1 MVKNQL
7 QSERQYLLTSLN
19 DYLQL
24 LQNEASS
31 GNAINIPKYEVPH
44 IVQEITA
51 VRQLETKATD
61 MQAVAEKLLNDLQG
75 YDHFMQKISE
85 FLKEIKQ
92 QHSDLFDSWTVEI
105 TSQIETNKLR

>member
-7 QSERQYLLTSLN
+7 QSERQYLLRCLN
-19 DYLQL
+19 DYLQQ

-31 GNAINIPKYEVPH
+31 GNVTNIPKYEVSQ

-51 VRQLETKATD
+51 VRQLETKGTD
-61 MQAVAEKLLNDLQG
+61 MEGIAEKLLNDLQG
-75 YDHFMQKISE
+75 YDQFIQKISE

-92 QHSDLFDSWTVEI
+92 QHGDLFDSWTVEI
-105 TSQIETNKLR
+105 TSQIESNKLR